1 VTGDPGEETLRK
13 KWHSVY
19 ASDALSRRRKK
30 THLQKLK
37 KTGFLDLPKTAKIL
51 DVACG
56 EGEMLDLMAETG
68 FSDLAG
74 LDPFE
79 PSRRRTLAWKFVQG
93 SGGKLPFQVNDFDVI
108 LCAHALHHFS
118 GVEEIKQFLN
128 EAERVLRPGGRLYII
143 DHYDSWQLGMAHF
156 LLMSP
161 LAKWGSWTSAFHDQ
175 LCAERKELDSYVK
188 HYPEVR
194 RAILAAS
201 FSVKQWRQD
210 LFFFY
215 FEGRKRS

>member
-1 VTGDPGEETLRK
+1 MTVPEGEEALQK

-30 THLQKLK
+30 THLRKLEK
-37 KTGFLDLPKTAKIL
+37 IGLFELPRTVKLL

-56 EGEMLDLMAETG
+56 EGEMLDLMAEAG
-68 FSDLAG
+68 FTDLTG

-79 PSRRRTLAWKFVQG
+79 PSRNRTSRWKFVKG
-93 SGGKLPFQVNDFDVI
+93 SGGKLPFPDNDFDLI

-118 GVEEIKQFLN
+118 GVDEIKQFLI
-128 EAERVLRPGGRLYII
+128 ESERVLRPGGRFFII
-143 DHYDSWQLGMAHF
+143 DHYDSLQLSVVHF

-161 LAKWGSWTSAFHDQ
+161 LAKLGPWTSAFHDQ
-175 LCAERKELDSYVK
+175 LCSERKELDAYVK

-194 RAILAAS
+194 RAILEAP
-201 FSVKQWRQD
+201 FSAEPLRQD
-210 LFFFY
+210 FFFFY
-215 FEGRKRS
+215 FEGRKKS

>member
-1 VTGDPGEETLRK
+1 MTVPAGEETLQE

-37 KTGFLDLPKTAKIL
+37 KIGLLDLPRTTKIL

-56 EGEMLDLMAETG
+56 EGEMLDLMAEAG
-68 FSDLAG
+68 FLDLTG
-74 LDPFE
+74 LDPFA
-79 PSRRRTLAWKFVQG
+79 PSRLKTAAWKFVEG
-93 SGGKLPFQVNDFDVI
+93 SGGKLPLSDNDFDCI

-118 GVEEIKQFLN
+118 GVEEIKQFLD

-143 DHYDSWQLGMAHF
+143 DHYDSPQLSLAHF

-161 LAKWGSWTSAFHDQ
+161 LAKLGSWTSQFHDQ

-188 HYPEVR
+188 HYAEVR
-194 RAILAAS
+194 QAIHAALFLA
-201 FSVKQWRQD
+201 KPWRQD

-215 FEGRKRS
+215 FEGQKKI